1 MGVAGASSL
10 QKSGASAQ
18 VVFCCLVPWNPRCLA
33 WVGGTRKDTGPKKD
47 QSAAWLCGK
56 PEKGSSRTPWGRQV
70 DLGPFHTARRTHP

>member
-1 MGVAGASSL
+1 MGVAGAISL

-56 PEKGSSRTPWGRQV
+56 PEKGGFLAY
-70 DLGPFHTARRTHP
+70 LGTTSGFGTFHTARRTHP